1 MTASAETRTVA
12 AGRVDLRAVAVFL
25 TVTFGASWLIASPLW
40 FSGRGLATPG
50 ATLLLG
56 AMMVSP
62 SLGVLAVR
70 LTVQRGRRLTEGTGL
85 GGTGFRR
92 WWRWGLLGWLAP
104 LPLALLALGLATA
117 VGVYHPDLA
126 HLSGL
131 TAALGPLPVSPW
143 VLVAAQ
149 LAQVLVVGWVDVI
162 PALGEEWGWRG
173 WLLPELLPW
182 GEWPAMV
189 VIGVV
194 WGLWH
199 APVLLL
205 GYNYPLEGPAVRL
218 LLMVAFC
225 VVLSVLF
232 GWLRLRS
239 ESVWPAAI
247 AHGFLNAAAG
257 SALLF
262 STAGQPV
269 DNATTGLL
277 GWTGWLV
284 LAAAFL
290 GVTAVVRHAR

>member
-1 MTASAETRTVA
+1 MTAEARAVA
-12 AGRVDLRAVAVFL
+12 RVDLRAVAVFL
-25 TVTFGASWLIASPLW
+25 GVTFGASWLVASPLW
-40 FSGRGLATPG
+40 LSGRGLATPG

-56 AMMVSP
+56 AMMLSP
-62 SLGVLAVR
+62 TLGVLAVR
-70 LTVQRGRRLTEGTGL
+70 LTVQRGRRITEGTGL

-92 WWRWGLLGWLAP
+92 WWRWGLLAWLAP
-104 LPLALLALGLATA
+104 LPLAVLALALAAA
-117 VGVYHPDLA
+117 VGVYRPDLE

-131 TAALGPLPVSPW
+131 GQALGPLPVSPW
-143 VLVAAQ
+143 VLVATQ
-149 LAQVLVVGWVDVI
+149 LAQVLVVGWVNVL

-182 GEWPAMV
+182 GKWPAMV

-199 APVLLL
+199 APALLL
-205 GYNYPLEGPAVRL
+205 GYNYPLHGPVVRL

-239 ESVWPAAI
+239 ESVWPAAV
-247 AHGFLNAAAG
+247 AHGFLNATAG
-257 SALLF
+257 LALLF

-277 GWTGWLV
+277 GWTGWVV

-290 GVTAVVRHAR
+290 GVAAIVRRRAR